1 MTTYECTIPP
11 HVTADDGVVTVLGSC
26 GNSYALSVETAMRF
40 SEELLRGAARA
51 RGQKRMSDPLPAA
64 IGRQR

>member
-1 MTTYECTIPP
+1 MTKRECTIPP
-11 HVTADDGVVTVLGSC
+11 YVSADDGVVTVLAGC
-26 GNSYALSVETAMRF
+26 GTRYALSVEAAMRF